1 MVRAKDLLRTLR
13 GLGCEEV
20 RQKAPTSS
28 FVAENA
34 RLSCQSTAARTSRPG
49 LSGPSNDS
57 WSHASARGGSGAAEP
72 GGASNEAGRTMRTSY
87 TVRYERDETG
97 WWVAQVKEAPAAI
110 TQGRTI
116 SEARRRI
123 REALALALDDDAAA
137 RRVKLIDDVRL
148 PADARRALEQAR
160 AARARLANESKK
172 AQASTA
178 KAVRTLL
185 KSMHLSVR
193 DAGDLIG
200 ISPQRVHQLAHEN
213 G

>member
-1 MVRAKDLLRTLR
+1 
-13 GLGCEEV
+13 
-20 RQKAPTSS
+20 
-28 FVAENA
+28 
-34 RLSCQSTAARTSRPG
+34 
-49 LSGPSNDS
+49 
-57 WSHASARGGSGAAEP
+57 
-72 GGASNEAGRTMRTSY
+72 MRTSY

-116 SEARRRI
+116 AEARRRI

-137 RRVKLIDDVRL
+137 ERARLIDDVRL
-148 PADARRALEQAR
+148 PAEARRALQEAR
-160 AARARLANESKK
+160 AARARLATESKK
-172 AQASTA
+172 AQESTA

-213 G
+213 R

>member
-1 MVRAKDLLRTLR
+1 
-13 GLGCEEV
+13 
-20 RQKAPTSS
+20 
-28 FVAENA
+28 
-34 RLSCQSTAARTSRPG
+34 
-49 LSGPSNDS
+49 
-57 WSHASARGGSGAAEP
+57 
-72 GGASNEAGRTMRTSY
+72 MRKSY
-87 TVRYERDETG
+87 TVRYERDEAG
-97 WWVAQVKEAPAAI
+97 WWVAQVKETPAAI

-116 SEARRRI
+116 AEARRRI

-137 RRVKLIDDVRL
+137 KRATLIDDVRL

-160 AARARLANESKK
+160 AARARLDTESKK
-172 AQASTA
+172 AQESTA

>member
-1 MVRAKDLLRTLR
+1 VRARDLLR
-13 GLGCEEV
+13 
-20 RQKAPTSS
+20 
-28 FVAENA
+28 
-34 RLSCQSTAARTSRPG
+34 
-49 LSGPSNDS
+49 
-57 WSHASARGGSGAAEP
+57 
-72 GGASNEAGRTMRTSY
+72 RTSY

-116 SEARRRI
+116 AEARRRI

-137 RRVKLIDDVRL
+137 KRAKLIDDVKL
-148 PADARRALEQAR
+148 PADARRALDEAR
-160 AARARLANESKK
+160 AARARLATESRK
-172 AQASTA
+172 AQKSTA
-178 KAVRTLL
+178 KAVRALL
-185 KSMHLSVR
+185 ESMHLSVR

>member
-1 MVRAKDLLRTLR
+1 
-13 GLGCEEV
+13 
-20 RQKAPTSS
+20 
-28 FVAENA
+28 
-34 RLSCQSTAARTSRPG
+34 
-49 LSGPSNDS
+49 
-57 WSHASARGGSGAAEP
+57 
-72 GGASNEAGRTMRTSY
+72 MRTSY

-116 SEARRRI
+116 AEARRRV

-137 RRVKLIDDVRL
+137 ERAKLVDDVRL
-148 PADARRALEQAR
+148 PAEARRALQEAR
-160 AARARLANESKK
+160 AARARLATESKK
-172 AQASTA
+172 AQESTA

-213 G
+213 R

>member
-1 MVRAKDLLRTLR
+1 MPWQGVAPGCLSPRHR
-13 GLGCEEV
+13 GK
-20 RQKAPTSS
+20 Q
-28 FVAENA
+28 
-34 RLSCQSTAARTSRPG
+34 
-49 LSGPSNDS
+49 
-57 WSHASARGGSGAAEP
+57 
-72 GGASNEAGRTMRTSY
+72 GRIMRTSY

-116 SEARRRI
+116 AEARRRI
-123 REALALALDDDAAA
+123 RESLALALNDDAAA
-137 RRVKLIDDVRL
+137 KRAKLIDDVKL
-148 PADARRALEQAR
+148 PADARRALEEAR
-160 AARARLANESKK
+160 AARARLATESKK
-172 AQASTA
+172 AQKSTA

-185 KSMHLSVR
+185 ESMHLSVR

>member
-1 MVRAKDLLRTLR
+1 
-13 GLGCEEV
+13 
-20 RQKAPTSS
+20 
-28 FVAENA
+28 
-34 RLSCQSTAARTSRPG
+34 
-49 LSGPSNDS
+49 
-57 WSHASARGGSGAAEP
+57 
-72 GGASNEAGRTMRTSY
+72 MRTSY

-116 SEARRRI
+116 AEARRRI

-137 RRVKLIDDVRL
+137 KRAKLIDDVKL
-148 PADARRALEQAR
+148 PADVRRALEDAR
-160 AARARLANESKK
+160 AARARLADESKK
-172 AQASTA
+172 AQKSTA

-185 KSMHLSVR
+185 ESMHLSVR

-200 ISPQRVHQLAHEN
+200 ISPQRVHQLAHDK

>member
-1 MVRAKDLLRTLR
+1 
-13 GLGCEEV
+13 
-20 RQKAPTSS
+20 
-28 FVAENA
+28 
-34 RLSCQSTAARTSRPG
+34 
-49 LSGPSNDS
+49 
-57 WSHASARGGSGAAEP
+57 
-72 GGASNEAGRTMRTSY
+72 MRTSY

-116 SEARRRI
+116 AEARRRI

-137 RRVKLIDDVRL
+137 KRAKLIDDVKL

-160 AARARLANESKK
+160 VARARLATESRK
-172 AQASTA
+172 AQESTA

-200 ISPQRVHQLAHEN
+200 ISPQRVHQLAQEN
-213 G
+213 R

>member
-1 MVRAKDLLRTLR
+1 
-13 GLGCEEV
+13 
-20 RQKAPTSS
+20 
-28 FVAENA
+28 
-34 RLSCQSTAARTSRPG
+34 
-49 LSGPSNDS
+49 
-57 WSHASARGGSGAAEP
+57 
-72 GGASNEAGRTMRTSY
+72 MRTSY

-116 SEARRRI
+116 AEARRRI

-137 RRVKLIDDVRL
+137 KRAKLIDDVRL

-172 AQASTA
+172 AQESTA
-178 KAVRTLL
+178 RAVRTLL
-185 KSMHLSVR
+185 KGMHLSVR
-193 DAGDLIG
+193 DAGDLLG

>member
-1 MVRAKDLLRTLR
+1 
-13 GLGCEEV
+13 
-20 RQKAPTSS
+20 
-28 FVAENA
+28 
-34 RLSCQSTAARTSRPG
+34 
-49 LSGPSNDS
+49 
-57 WSHASARGGSGAAEP
+57 
-72 GGASNEAGRTMRTSY
+72 MRTNY

-116 SEARRRI
+116 AEARRRI
-123 REALALALDDDAAA
+123 RESLALALNDDAAA
-137 RRVKLIDDVRL
+137 KRAKLIDDVKL
-148 PADARRALEQAR
+148 PADARRALEEAR
-160 AARARLANESKK
+160 AARARLATESKK
-172 AQASTA
+172 AQKSTA

-185 KSMHLSVR
+185 ESMHLSVR

>member
-1 MVRAKDLLRTLR
+1 
-13 GLGCEEV
+13 
-20 RQKAPTSS
+20 
-28 FVAENA
+28 
-34 RLSCQSTAARTSRPG
+34 
-49 LSGPSNDS
+49 
-57 WSHASARGGSGAAEP
+57 
-72 GGASNEAGRTMRTSY
+72 MRTSY

>member
-1 MVRAKDLLRTLR
+1 
-13 GLGCEEV
+13 
-20 RQKAPTSS
+20 
-28 FVAENA
+28 
-34 RLSCQSTAARTSRPG
+34 
-49 LSGPSNDS
+49 
-57 WSHASARGGSGAAEP
+57 
-72 GGASNEAGRTMRTSY
+72 MRTSY

-116 SEARRRI
+116 AEARRRI

-137 RRVKLIDDVRL
+137 KRAKLIDDVKL
-148 PADARRALEQAR
+148 PADVRRALEDAR
-160 AARARLANESKK
+160 AARARLADESMK
-172 AQASTA
+172 AQKSTA

-185 KSMHLSVR
+185 ESMHLSVR

-200 ISPQRVHQLAHEN
+200 ISPQRVHQLAHDK

>member
-1 MVRAKDLLRTLR
+1 
-13 GLGCEEV
+13 
-20 RQKAPTSS
+20 
-28 FVAENA
+28 
-34 RLSCQSTAARTSRPG
+34 
-49 LSGPSNDS
+49 
-57 WSHASARGGSGAAEP
+57 
-72 GGASNEAGRTMRTSY
+72 MRTSY

-116 SEARRRI
+116 AEARRRI

-137 RRVKLIDDVRL
+137 KRAKLIDDVKL
-148 PADARRALEQAR
+148 PADVRRALEDAR
-160 AARARLANESKK
+160 AARARLADESKK
-172 AQASTA
+172 AQKTTA

-185 KSMHLSVR
+185 ESMHLSVR